1 MMCTVKMNKDQIYD
15 RIQALSYELDLMY
28 ENPDENA
35 GTIFEF
41 ENKKAKLEV
50 KLENAEE

>member
-1 MMCTVKMNKDQIYD
+1 MNKQQVYD

-28 ENPDENA
+28 EDPEENA
-35 GTIFEF
+35 GVIFEF

-50 KLENAEE
+50 KLEHTKE

>member
-1 MMCTVKMNKDQIYD
+1 MNKQEVYD

-28 ENPDENA
+28 EDPTENA
-35 GTIFEF
+35 GAIFEF

-50 KLENAEE
+50 KLEHTKE